1 MREIKFRAWDINEKK
16 YYYGV
21 ENQYDGEPVP
31 SWSMLENDCFGS
43 ICKSNLFIVEQF
55 TGLRDKNGKEIYEGD
70 IIKIYH
76 VRLVSD
82 GPIHQ
87 PRLANIEWSVDDC
100 GFRLVGPDVRS
111 TNPDLYPTSH
121 LEVIGNIHDN
131 QELLK

>member
-1 MREIKFRAWDINEKK
+1 MREIKFRVWWIHPESDSSGFDYFKA
-16 YYYGV
+16 
-21 ENQYDGEPVP
+21 GEA
-31 SWSMLENDCFGS
+31 LERSDLLQEYME
-43 ICKSNLFIVEQF
+43 IEQF
-55 TGLRDKNGKEIYEGD
+55 TGLHDKNGKEIYEGD

-121 LEVIGNIHDN
+121 LEVIGNIHEN

>member
-70 IIKIYH
+70 RCNILTSSGEYAIAH
-76 VRLVSD
+76 VVYCD
-82 GPIHQ
+82 GCFELWFIHPIVIAD
-87 PRLANIEWSVDDC
+87 RYETRDYLKCSV
-100 GFRLVGPDVRS
+100 VNHTV
-111 TNPDLYPTSH
+111 
-121 LEVIGNIHDN
+121 EVIGNIHGN
-131 QELLK
+131 SELLK